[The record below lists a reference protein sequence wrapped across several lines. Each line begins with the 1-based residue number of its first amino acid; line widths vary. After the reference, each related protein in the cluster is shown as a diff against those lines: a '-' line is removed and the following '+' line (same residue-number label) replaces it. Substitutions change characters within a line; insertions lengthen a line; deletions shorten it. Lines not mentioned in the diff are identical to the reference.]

1 VGARRLLMSDDELL
15 AEWEDLVESKSILED
30 ASDVLAKEHQEVFAE
45 EARVERALTSLLN
58 RRGTFLG
65 DDDWERPKVYSRV
78 RRMLRA
84 RYEYVLRGI
93 EALNINLYAQG
104 EAEDVVTFSKRRMD
118 LLRPQLEELR
128 RQREAAM
135 AAIQR
140 EVVEA

>member
-1 VGARRLLMSDDELL
+1 
-15 AEWEDLVESKSILED
+15 
-30 ASDVLAKEHQEVFAE
+30 
-45 EARVERALTSLLN
+45 
-58 RRGTFLG
+58 
-65 DDDWERPKVYSRV
+65 
-78 RRMLRA
+78 MLRA

-93 EALNINLYAQG
+93 EALNINLYARG